1 MANEFTIS
9 VGVSLVN
16 GSLRAQFP
24 QLSRLY
30 TQTTSGMSD
39 QTLSIGTSEENASF
53 TDITTPGFVVLH
65 NLDSTN
71 FVQYGMSDGGTMKS
85 LCKLKAGDVHL
96 IRLDASTTLRLKAD
110 TSACKVRVMCFET

>member
-9 VGVSLVN
+9 VGLTLVN

-24 QLSRLY
+24 QLSRQY

-39 QTLSIGTSEENASF
+39 QVLSIGTSEEDVSF
-53 TDITTPGFVVLH
+53 GDVATPGFVVLH

-71 FVQYGMSDGGTMKS
+71 YVEYGQSDGGTMKKTG
-85 LCKLKAGDVHL
+85 KLAAGDVHL
-96 IRLDASTTLRLKAD
+96 IRLAGSVTLRMQAN
-110 TSACKVRVMCFET
+110 TATCKVRVMGFET